1 MWFIYYP
8 IDLPGVRV
16 ALRAYHRPT
25 WGPLALLPLNVR
37 TYGDELSVTLLA
49 TVAHHNKWGV
59 MRVDQIKSV
68 GHGERGCCIL
78 SMTGA

>member
-37 TYGDELSVTLLA
+37 TYGDEHSLSPYLLRSYITA
-49 TVAHHNKWGV
+49 SGESCGSINQ
-59 MRVDQIKSV
+59 RV
-68 GHGERGCCIL
+68 GGTANE
-78 SMTGA
+78 GAAY